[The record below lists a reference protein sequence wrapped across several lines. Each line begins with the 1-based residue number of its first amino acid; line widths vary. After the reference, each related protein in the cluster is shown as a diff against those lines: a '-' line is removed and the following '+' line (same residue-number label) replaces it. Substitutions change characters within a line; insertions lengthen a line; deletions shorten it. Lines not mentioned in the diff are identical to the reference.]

1 MFQFRF
7 EEKNNTIEQLESQ
20 LRKLHH
26 STESLV
32 MYRKDLGYATNN
44 MGKAMAILSVSEE
57 NSALSAAIAQ
67 LSSVHEKISSIHHD
81 QASVEFY
88 ELSELIKD
96 YLGLVG
102 AVKDVFHV
110 SFSVYSHT
118 NVLTFLLLVFKLN
131 TDFEFTQYFSTH
143 VLF

>member
-7 EEKNNTIEQLESQ
+7 EEKNNTIEQLETQ

-118 NVLTFLLLVFKLN
+118 KVLSFLLL
-131 TDFEFTQYFSTH
+131 
-143 VLF
+143 